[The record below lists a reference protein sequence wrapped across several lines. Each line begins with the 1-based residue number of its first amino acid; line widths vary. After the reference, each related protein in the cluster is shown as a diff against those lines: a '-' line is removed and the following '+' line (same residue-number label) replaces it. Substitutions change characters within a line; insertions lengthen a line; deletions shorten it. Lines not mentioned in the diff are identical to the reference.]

1 MEPAYDLMAR
11 LLTEHFGVPEEEITP
26 DATFEQLEVDS
37 LARVELITML
47 EDRLHVTL
55 PEEHGD
61 ATVGEAAAY
70 LDGLVAGRA
79 DRGRAAAPVGDQP
92 VAMAGPAR

>member
-11 LLTEHFGVPEEEITP
+11 LLTEHFGIPEEEITP

-37 LARVELITML
+37 LARVELITMI
-47 EDRLHVTL
+47 EDRLHVAL

-70 LDGLVAGRA
+70 LDRLVADRA
-79 DRGRAAAPVGDQP
+79 DREPAAPAGDQP